1 MEHFFKHLLSSFV
14 LIAMVL
20 PPCVSA
26 VNLGNIWPLGDSI
39 TYGAGHPGG
48 YRQTLVANLIARG
61 CSFNLV
67 GTLAS
72 NSTKTLSAAH
82 QRHHDG
88 HSGYSIANGSDIS
101 GKSRRGLY
109 EGVISWHRSIK
120 KPDVILLMI
129 GINDLNIGYKVR
141 SAPRR
146 LDLLVTRLFGYYPQT
161 RLLIAS
167 LPAADPN
174 NRHRHGATN
183 DLASA
188 ISYYN
193 AGIVSIVAKHQAMG
207 QNIALVDMHAR
218 LTLADLAD
226 GLHPS
231 AEGYVKMGNAWAN
244 AIVPPPGKVKTR

>member
-1 MEHFFKHLLSSFV
+1 MEHYLKHFLSSFLLV
-14 LIAMVL
+14 AMVL
-20 PPCVSA
+20 PPCVRA

-48 YRQTLVANLIARG
+48 YRQTLVTNLIARG
-61 CSFNLV
+61 RSFNLV

-72 NSTKTLSAAH
+72 NSTKMLSAAR
-82 QRHHDG
+82 QTHHDG
-88 HSGYSIANGSDIS
+88 HSGYSIANAADIS
-101 GKSRRGLY
+101 GKTRRGLY
-109 EGVISWHRSIK
+109 EGVISWHRSIN
-120 KPDVILLMI
+120 KPDVILLMV

-146 LDLLVTRLFGYYPQT
+146 LDLLVTRLFGYYPHT

-167 LPAADPN
+167 LPEADPN

-188 ISYYN
+188 INYYN
-193 AGIVSIVAKHQAMG
+193 AGIVSIVAKHKAME

-231 AEGYVKMGNAWAN
+231 AEGYVKMGNAWAD
-244 AIVPPPGKVKTR
+244 ALIPPHKTAKTR